1 MTTRNIDL
9 GRMRAGVDPRGGYE
23 RELARRLEARREVA
37 RIEAARL
44 LAACLGTTKSERTG
58 SLLSAA
64 AITSEYF
71 SSGTS
76 IIEQ

>member
-44 LAACLGTTKSERTG
+44 LAACLGTTKSERPR
-58 SLLSAA
+58 LSMQRAE
-64 AITSEYF
+64 I
-71 SSGTS
+71 
-76 IIEQ
+76 